1 MAKKKNKKNKSKNNY
16 NNYSYFNYQS
26 SYSDTDNIKTI
37 AQQVFGSSD
46 YIISTSL
53 TDL

>member
-1 MAKKKNKKNKSKNNY
+1 MSKRKTKKNKKKNNY

-26 SYSDTDNIKTI
+26 FYCDTENIKTI

-53 TDL
+53 IDL